1 MAAEWTL
8 RSAAAILPVRDVRAS
23 LARYQKLGF
32 TPRIYGNPSADEAV
46 IYGFL
51 HRDEGDLHL
60 ALTGDLDP
68 HANQSAVYL
77 YVDDPDALFREW
89 SAAGVEGC
97 LKPPADREWGMREM
111 SYVDPDGNLLRIGR
125 LLNP

>member
-1 MAAEWTL
+1 MAGEWVL
-8 RSAAAILPVRDVRAS
+8 QRAAAMLQARDVRAS
-23 LARYQKLGF
+23 LSRYERLGF
-32 TPRIYGNPSADEAV
+32 VARAYGDSASGAEPIYG
-46 IYGFL
+46 YL

-60 ALTGDLDP
+60 ALTRDLDP
-68 HANQSAVYL
+68 AANGSSVYL

-97 LKPPADREWGMREM
+97 LNPPADREWGMREM

-125 LLNP
+125 RL